1 MKRKKYY
8 DLIEMPLDELMGEA
22 DKIRRENRPLQLDL
36 CAIVNAKSGI
46 CREDCRF
53 CAQSCR
59 HRTGVATYPLISGE
73 KILEGAVK
81 GARAGA
87 KRVGIVTSGKAP
99 SKDEVEIIAGA
110 VKKFPDKGVLPCASL
125 GEIEK
130 NLLCILK
137 SAGLKRYHHN
147 IETSENFYPNIVTT
161 HTYRDRIRTILAVK
175 NSGMEICSGG
185 IFGLGESWK
194 DRIEMAL
201 ALKEMEV
208 DSVPINFL
216 MPIPGT
222 PMEKQPVI
230 TVNEALRIISI
241 FRIILKHPAIKVAA
255 GREEVMKD
263 LAKMIFFAGADGM
276 MVGGY
281 LTVPGAC
288 QEQDEILIKETI
300 ALWKK

>member
-1 MKRKKYY
+1 MKSEKYY
-8 DLIEMPLDELMGEA
+8 ELIEMPLDELMGEA

-36 CAIVNAKSGI
+36 CAIINAKSGI

-53 CAQSCR
+53 CAQSGR
-59 HRTGVATYPLISGE
+59 HKTGVATYPLISE
-73 KILEGAVK
+73 QKMLEGALK

-87 KRVGIVTSGKAP
+87 KRVGVVTSGKAP

-110 VKKFPDKGVLPCASL
+110 IQKFPDNGVLPCASL
-125 GEIEK
+125 GEIEEK
-130 NLLCILK
+130 MLSVLK
-137 SAGLKRYHHN
+137 AAGLSRYHHN
-147 IETSENFYPNIVTT
+147 IETSENFYPNIATT

-194 DRIEMAL
+194 DRIDMAL

-216 MPIPGT
+216 MPIQGT
-222 PMEKQPVI
+222 PMEEQPVI
-230 TVNEALRIISI
+230 SANEALRIISI
-241 FRIILKHPAIKVAA
+241 FRIILKKPAIKVAA

-263 LAKMIFFAGADGM
+263 LTKMIFFAGADGM

-281 LTVPGAC
+281 LTVPGASG
-288 QEQDEILIKETI
+288 EQDKNLIKETI
-300 ALWKK
+300 ALWEK